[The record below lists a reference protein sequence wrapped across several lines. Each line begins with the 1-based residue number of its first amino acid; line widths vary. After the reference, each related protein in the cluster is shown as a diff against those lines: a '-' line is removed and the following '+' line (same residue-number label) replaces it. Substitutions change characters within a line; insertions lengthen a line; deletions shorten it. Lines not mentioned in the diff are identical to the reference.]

1 MKKFSGFGYLFR
13 EGIKNI
19 WTNRMMS
26 IASVIVLVSCLILT
40 GTAALFSVNISET
53 VKKTGEGNVTRVFL
67 EESVVD
73 GQVIYIEEEIK
84 RIPNVEKTQ
93 FISKD
98 EAIKSYQNS
107 MREDIFNQL
116 IGEGNPL
123 PHAIDVT
130 MTDLSLYDQTIENI
144 LKVEGV
150 DDVRDTREVA
160 NKLSSLSNLVNTM
173 GLWIVIALVLVSIF
187 IISNTIRMT
196 MYSRRFEISIMKS
209 VGATD
214 SFVRIPFV
222 IEGMFIGLL
231 AGIISSVVTFFLYGA
246 MANVVKSITQINL
259 TPYSQIGWIVNAA
272 FILAGVLIGAL
283 GSVLSIGRYLRK
295 EGNELLGW

>member
-1 MKKFSGFGYLFR
+1 MKKFSGFGYLFK
-13 EGIKNI
+13 EGIKNS

-26 IASVIVLVSCLILT
+26 IASIVVLISCLLLT
-40 GTAALFSVNISET
+40 GVAALLSVNVSET
-53 VKKTGEGNVTRVFL
+53 VRKTGESNVTRVFL
-67 EESVVD
+67 DEAVVD

-98 EAIKSYQNS
+98 EAIKSYQDS

-130 MTDLSLYDQTIENI
+130 MTDLSLYDETMEDI
-144 LKVEGV
+144 LAVDGV
-150 DDVRDTREVA
+150 DEARDTREVA
-160 NKLSSLSNLVNTM
+160 TKLASLSNLVNTM
-173 GLWIVIALVLVSIF
+173 GFWIVLALVLVSVF

-214 SFVRIPFV
+214 GFVRIPFV

-231 AGIISSVVTFFLYGA
+231 AGIISSVITGFLYSG
-246 MANVVKSITQINL
+246 VVSVAKSIIQIDFL
-259 TPYSQIGWIVNAA
+259 PYSKVGLIVTVA

-283 GSVLSIGRYLRK
+283 GSMLSIGRYLRK

>member
-1 MKKFSGFGYLFR
+1 MKKFSGFGYLFK
-13 EGIKNI
+13 EGIKSI

-26 IASVIVLVSCLILT
+26 IASIVVLISCLLLT
-40 GTAALFSVNISET
+40 GVAALLSVNVSET
-53 VKKTGEGNVTRVFL
+53 VRKTGESNVTRVFL
-67 EESVVD
+67 DESVVD
-73 GQVIYIEEEIK
+73 GQVVYIEEEIK

-98 EAIKSYQNS
+98 EAIKNYQDT

-130 MTDLSLYDQTIENI
+130 MTDLSLYDETMGNI
-144 LKVEGV
+144 LAVDGV
-150 DDVRDTREVA
+150 DDARDTREVA
-160 NKLSSLSNLVNTM
+160 TKLACLSHLVNTM
-173 GLWIVIALVLVSIF
+173 GFWIVLALVLVSVF

-222 IEGMFIGLL
+222 IEGMFIGLI
-231 AGIISSVVTFFLYGA
+231 AGVISSVLTGFLYGGVV
-246 MANVVKSITQINL
+246 NVAKSIIQIDFL
-259 TPYSQIGWIVNAA
+259 PYSQVGLFVTIA

-283 GSVLSIGRYLRK
+283 GSMLSIGRYLRK

>member
-67 EESVVD
+67 EESVID

-130 MTDLSLYDQTIENI
+130 MIDLSLYDQTIENI

-231 AGIISSVVTFFLYGA
+231 AGIIASVVTVFLYGA

-272 FILAGVLIGAL
+272 FIVAGVLIGAL

>member
-13 EGIKNI
+13 EGIMHI

-53 VKKTGEGNVTRVFL
+53 DKKSGEGSEPRVFL
-67 EESVVD
+67 EESGID

-130 MTDLSLYDQTIENI
+130 MTDLSLYDQTFENI
-144 LKVEGV
+144 L
-150 DDVRDTREVA
+150 
-160 NKLSSLSNLVNTM
+160 
-173 GLWIVIALVLVSIF
+173 
-187 IISNTIRMT
+187 
-196 MYSRRFEISIMKS
+196 
-209 VGATD
+209 
-214 SFVRIPFV
+214 
-222 IEGMFIGLL
+222 
-231 AGIISSVVTFFLYGA
+231 
-246 MANVVKSITQINL
+246 
-259 TPYSQIGWIVNAA
+259 
-272 FILAGVLIGAL
+272 
-283 GSVLSIGRYLRK
+283 
-295 EGNELLGW
+295 

>member
-67 EESVVD
+67 EESVID

-231 AGIISSVVTFFLYGA
+231 AGIIASVVTVFLYGA
-246 MANVVKSITQINL
+246 MANIVKSITQINL